1 MLNLVKVQFICWVAP
16 PPPKVLIKFY
26 VNLYYCIT
34 FVLIILC
41 IIKQSL
47 QSKVVLEED
56 PKVAENKIQYKSTAF

>member
-16 PPPKVLIKFY
+16 PPKALIKFY